1 MMRSCV
7 SVPVLSV
14 QSTSIA
20 PKFCTALSR
29 LTTTL
34 RRAIATAPRA
44 RFALTIIGS
53 ISGVRPTATASANVS
68 ALSQSPLV
76 SPLIMNTTG
85 TMTNMKRI
93 SSQLTLATPRS
104 KLVSIRLWL
113 TTLRAS
119 EPRYVSSPVATTTAV
134 AVPLT
139 TLVPM

>member
-1 MMRSCV
+1 MILSCV

-14 QSTSIA
+14 HSTSIA
-20 PKFCTALSR
+20 PKFCTEFRR

-53 ISGVRPTATASANVS
+53 ISGVRPTATASAKVR

-76 SPLIMNTTG
+76 SPLIMKTTG
-85 TMTNMKRI
+85 TITNMNLI

-104 KLVSIRLWL
+104 KLVSMRLWL

-119 EPRYVSSPVATTTAV
+119 EPK
-134 AVPLT
+134 
-139 TLVPM
+139 